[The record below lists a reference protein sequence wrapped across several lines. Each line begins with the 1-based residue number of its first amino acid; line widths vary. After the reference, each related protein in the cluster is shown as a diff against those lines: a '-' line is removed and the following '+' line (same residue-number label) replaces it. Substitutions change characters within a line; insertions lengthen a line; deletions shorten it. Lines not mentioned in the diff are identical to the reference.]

1 MVPDHLSATARAWVQ
16 SILETAGADAS
27 ESERLLLVKAAEAF
41 DRSETARRRI
51 ERDGIVIEDRFGQ
64 KRPHP
69 AVKIE
74 QDSRSAFARI
84 CAQLGLDGV
93 DVKPD
98 SYRGGNG
105 RTYKNRSR

>member
-1 MVPDHLSATARAWVQ
+1 MVPEHLSATAQAWVQ
-16 SILETAGADAS
+16 SVLETAGDAS

-93 DVKPD
+93 DVKPE
-98 SYRGGNG
+98 SYRGGNS
-105 RTYKNRSR
+105 RTYRSR